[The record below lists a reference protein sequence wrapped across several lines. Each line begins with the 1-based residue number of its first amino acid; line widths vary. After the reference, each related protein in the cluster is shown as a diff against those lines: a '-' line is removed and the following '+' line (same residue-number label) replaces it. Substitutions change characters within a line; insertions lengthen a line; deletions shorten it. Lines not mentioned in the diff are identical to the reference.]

1 MTRLNHTPKNTHLW
15 AMLTLALA
23 CGAAQANNYS
33 KAVYD
38 KAKDE
43 VKATYK
49 AERDSCDKMSGN
61 AKDICVE
68 EAKGHEKIA
77 LAQLDYNNTGKPDDQ
92 MKVNEAMYES
102 RYAVAKERCDDM
114 AGDRKDVCMRE
125 AKTTYEKSKA
135 DAKANKKIAEAQ
147 DDANKDKMKADYK
160 LARERC
166 DSLAGDPKDAC
177 IASAKARYR
186 ES

>member
-1 MTRLNHTPKNTHLW
+1 MTRLHHTPLW
-15 AMLTLALA
+15 AMLTLAIA

-49 AERDSCDKMSGN
+49 AERDGCGKMSGN

-77 LAQLDYNNTGKPDDQ
+77 LAQLDYNNTGKAEDQ

-114 AGDRKDVCMRE
+114 PGDKKDLCQRE
-125 AKTTYEKSKA
+125 AKTAYEKAKA
-135 DAKANKKIAEAQ
+135 DAKANKAIADAQ
-147 DDANKDKMKADYK
+147 SDADSAKMKADYK

-166 DSLAGDPKDAC
+166 DSLSGDPKDAC